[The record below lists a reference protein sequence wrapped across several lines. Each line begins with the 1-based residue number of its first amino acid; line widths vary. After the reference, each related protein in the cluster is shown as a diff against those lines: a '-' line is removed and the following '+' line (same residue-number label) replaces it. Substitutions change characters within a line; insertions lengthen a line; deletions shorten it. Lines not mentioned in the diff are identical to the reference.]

1 MEAIR
6 NMHSQVDQ
14 ISPVVVEV
22 KIEVPWAKVNENLEG
37 AYRNLQRTARVRGF
51 RPGKVPRNVVKSL
64 LGKSVEREVTT
75 RLMEEGLAEAVREH
89 SLEPVAMADVDPP
102 AIAQG
107 QPLSFT
113 AKLEVKPKIDA
124 IDTSSLVVQRKLD
137 DVTDAEVEQEIERL
151 REQNAELVTPEP
163 PRPARKGDILTL
175 KIDVSVDGKPRP
187 DLSSDDS
194 RAELGSERLLAEIEA
209 GLAGAKV
216 GETKEITLTF
226 PEDYGHEPLRGQA
239 AVFSVQVKDMQEKVL
254 PEVDDDFA
262 RDLEHD
268 SLDALRKD
276 ILKRLHETAE
286 RRAEAQVREQ
296 VVDKLVDANPIPV
309 PPSLI
314 ERQQHAMMN
323 ELFQL
328 QQMLGRPIPFDD
340 QMQSEMQQRAERK
353 IRAGLLFGA
362 MADQQKIEVSDEDL
376 EARMKEIADQSGKH
390 VAKVRAEYQGER
402 RDSLRSQLLQNKL
415 LEYLLSRAT
424 ITDAGPNEP
433 EGEPKAPKAA
443 KAKPE
448 GEEKAAAKKPK
459 TEAKAKTQAKAKTE
473 AEAEAKT
480 ESRPKKT
487 KAATKTKKAGK
498 AASGDDE

>member
-1 MEAIR
+1 
-6 NMHSQVDQ
+6 MHSQVDQ

-22 KIEVPWAKVNENLEG
+22 KIEVPWDKVNENLEG

-51 RPGKVPRNVVKSL
+51 RPGKVPRNVVKNL

-102 AIAQG
+102 PIAQG

-124 IDTSSLVVQRKLD
+124 IDTSSLVVERKLEA
-137 DVTDAEVEQEIERL
+137 VTDAEVEQEIERL
-151 REQNAELVTPEP
+151 REQNAELVTPDP
-163 PRPARKGDILTL
+163 ARPARNGDILTL
-175 KIDVSVDGKPRP
+175 KIDVSVEGQPRP

-194 RAELGSERLLAEIEA
+194 RAELGGERLLSEIEA
-209 GLAGAKV
+209 GLAGAEV
-216 GETKEITLTF
+216 GGSRDIQLTF
-226 PEDYGHEPLRGQA
+226 PEDYGHEELRGKA
-239 AVFSVQVKDMQEKVL
+239 ALFKVQVKSMQEKVL

-268 SLDALRKD
+268 SLDALRTD
-276 ILKRLHETAE
+276 IVKRLQETAD

-296 VVDKLVDANPIPV
+296 VVDKLIDANPIPV

-424 ITDAGPNEP
+424 ITDAGPDAAAEKP
-433 EGEPKAPKAA
+433 AVAA

-448 GEEKAAAKKPK
+448 PKDVEEKAPAKKRK
-459 TEAKAKTQAKAKTE
+459 TEAA
-473 AEAEAKT
+473 AEAKG
-480 ESRPKKT
+480 ESKPKKA
-487 KAATKTKKAGK
+487 KAATKTKKKTGE
-498 AASGDDE
+498 AASDDDE

>member
-1 MEAIR
+1 
-6 NMHSQVDQ
+6 MHSQVDQ

-51 RPGKVPRNVVKSL
+51 RPGKVPRNVVKNL

-89 SLEPVAMADVDPP
+89 SLEPVAMANVDPP
-102 AIAQG
+102 AIAEG

-124 IDTSSLVVQRKLD
+124 IDTSSLVVERKID
-137 DVTDAEVEQEIERL
+137 AVTESEIEQEIERL
-151 REQNAELVTPEP
+151 REQNSELVTPEAA
-163 PRPARKGDILTL
+163 REARKGDVLTL
-175 KIDVSVDGKPRP
+175 KIDVTVEGAPRP

-194 RAELGSERLLAEIEA
+194 RAELGSERLLTELEE
-209 GLAGAKV
+209 GLVGMRV
-216 GETKEITLTF
+216 GEFKNIDLTF
-226 PEDYGHEPLRGQA
+226 PEDYGHEQLRGKA
-239 AVFSVQVKDMQEKVL
+239 ARFQVLVKDMQEKVL
-254 PEVDDDFA
+254 PDVDDDFA

-268 SLDALRKD
+268 SLAALRGD
-276 ILKRLHETAE
+276 VQKRLTEAAE

-296 VVDKLVDANPIPV
+296 VIDKLIDSNPIPV

-314 ERQQHAMMN
+314 ERQQQAMLQ

-340 QMQSEMQQRAERK
+340 QMQSEMLQRAERK

-362 MADQQKIEVSDEDL
+362 MAEQQKIEVSDEDL

-424 ITDAGPNEP
+424 ITDAGSDAAA
-433 EGEPKAPKAA
+433 GQAA
-443 KAKPE
+443 KADAPAKTE
-448 GEEKAAAKKPK
+448 GEATGPKPRAKKKAAATEGETKPK
-459 TEAKAKTQAKAKTE
+459 KAKAG
-473 AEAEAKT
+473 
-480 ESRPKKT
+480 S
-487 KAATKTKKAGK
+487 KTKKASEDE
-498 AASGDDE
+498 ASDEDED

>member
-1 MEAIR
+1 
-6 NMHSQVDQ
+6 MHSQVDQ

-22 KIEVPWAKVNENLEG
+22 KVEVPWDKVNENLEG

-51 RPGKVPRNVVKSL
+51 RPGKVPRNVVKNL

-107 QPLSFT
+107 QPLHFT
-113 AKLEVKPKIDA
+113 AKLEVKPKIESVD
-124 IDTSSLVVQRKLD
+124 ISSLAVERK
-137 DVTDAEVEQEIERL
+137 VDAVAEPEIAQEIERL
-151 REQNAELVTPEP
+151 REQNAELVTPDP
-163 PRPARKGDILTL
+163 ARGARKGDILTL
-175 KIDVSVDGKPRP
+175 KIDVLVEGAARA

-194 RAELGSERLLAEIEA
+194 RAELGSERLLPEIEA
-209 GLAGAKV
+209 GLAGAAI
-216 GETKEITLTF
+216 GEQRDITLTF
-226 PEDYGHEPLRGQA
+226 PDDYGHEALRGKA
-239 AVFSVQVKDMQEKVL
+239 AVFKVQVKDMQAKVL

-268 SLDALRKD
+268 SLDALRGD
-276 ILKRLHETAE
+276 LRKRLQEAAE

-296 VVDKLVDANPIPV
+296 VVDKLIDANPIPV

-314 ERQQHAMMN
+314 ERQQQAMMN
-323 ELFQL
+323 ELYQL
-328 QQMLGRPIPFDD
+328 QQMLGRPIPFDE
-340 QMQSEMQQRAERK
+340 QMHAEMQQRAERK

-362 MADQQKIEVSDEDL
+362 IADQQKIEVSDQDL
-376 EARMKEIADQSGKH
+376 EAKLKELADQSGKH

-424 ITDAGPNEP
+424 ITDAGPDAP
-433 EGEPKAPKAA
+433 AGEPAKKAPATKKVDRAEAAPAKPKKKAETETAPAA
-443 KAKPE
+443 KAKPS
-448 GEEKAAAKKPK
+448 KAESKPS
-459 TEAKAKTQAKAKTE
+459 KA
-473 AEAEAKT
+473 
-480 ESRPKKT
+480 ESKP
-487 KAATKTKKAGK
+487 ATKKAAVK
-498 AASGDDE
+498 KKK